1 MEGPQTQARVASHVI
16 TTTTSHDTA
25 LCIVPP
31 RQLWPRIDRLRS
43 LYDDAFGK
51 WPPHINLVYPFVQVA
66 SLDHAVVAIASELEA
81 RLRTQW
87 YDECNPS
94 VRLDSSGVFPHRK
107 HNTIYRKDGD
117 ETRVERLRALRKA
130 VSSALGHQSSG
141 DNEYRPHL
149 TVAQSSDAKDTQH
162 KSRLGKVDLLP
173 TLEWQVD
180 TLHVL
185 VRVQGVQGTVMK
197 SWGTIDLRTGSLSRH
212 DHLMSFYEDSMFVTQ
227 PEDTAYKTGYPRKE
241 TMPCHTFDEYTKR
254 WTPLSKT
261 PSSRKLMQ
269 SKLRV
274 ASYNVLAE
282 FDFPPSQERYPVLVN
297 TILSQNALADVLVLQ
312 EVTDNFLCY
321 LLANEDVHTLY
332 RYVSHAPP
340 NQDDIEPLPSHLNIV
355 VLSTMAFDWEWVQF
369 PRDHKG
375 SVVARFRDFGRW
387 EDAQSVPLVLASV
400 HLTHGLS
407 DQAVTTRTAE
417 VERLL
422 RHLIQ
427 TYKGHPWI
435 VAGDFNTTTS
445 SLTIKEALKAG
456 HISQQSVK
464 EISRFNDLL
473 EQEGLADTWGSPE
486 AGNSSNEFS
495 ADTLCAGEDGAT
507 YDPLNNMLAF
517 KIRDTGPGDRP
528 QRYDKI
534 LLRGEATLKSAGFNR
549 FGFPAEHETTDET
562 SYGSDHWGI
571 RAVLQL
577 SNAATNAA
585 AISTDVSPLVVP
597 VELVRAPEPMQ
608 DPQLLKGILESMG
621 AIPAAEEGTRRQ
633 AAFDALRQVVTENLI
648 EGISDASEHDRLRSS
663 LIMVPVGS
671 WGLGVST
678 SSSDIDC
685 LCIGPLSSSTFFAL
699 TTQRIKK
706 ASAESALE
714 LKLLRRVRANSGVML
729 ELEVMGIRMDLQYC
743 AATAVAEQWPAVL
756 KLPANDPIFAL
767 PAQTLGKLKALRD
780 LDYLRETIPDLS
792 KFRVAHRAIKTWA
805 QSRGIY
811 SAKFGYL
818 GGIQIS
824 ILLARVCKLLA
835 RDYGQDL
842 SVPDILCSFFSHYAS
857 FDWRNKIAFDPF
869 FHTKLNYLRSAR
881 EPLAILGFFPP
892 ALNTTL
898 AATVPSMNA
907 IARELSKADEFLKE
921 DGMTWDTFL
930 RGCPAVVD
938 KRQRLVG
945 GAADFV
951 RSYKSFVKIELQY
964 WGISLSKG
972 SQFVGWLESRCPLLL
987 VDMSRRLPQLKFRIW
1002 PQRFVEQLDVDAGEP
1017 EAGNEEDDQ
1026 GETREYQGFYLIGL
1040 EEDSRTTD
1048 QDTRLTAGT
1057 MQTILQRFEDII
1069 RKDEKY
1075 FDAKSQW
1082 LSTSVIQGADL
1093 GELTLDE
1100 RSWGNYTAGD
1110 EDEDEDQDEEEEAED
1125 SASDTHE
1132 SGQRPQRQKK
1142 GKKGKST
1149 KEPNRVVPIAK
1160 SGAKFRTA
1168 ADVISRLRWDPALD
1182 SSDYVVGYEDRFKGA
1197 MEKALDAWKGEQT
1210 DEEFIP
1216 QHRILY
1222 FKRKKDGMVVWERR
1236 TRKDLLFGSGC

>member
-1 MEGPQTQARVASHVI
+1 MEGPQTQARVASHAI
-16 TTTTSHDTA
+16 PTTSHDTA

-31 RQLWPRIDRLRS
+31 RQLWPTIDRLRS

-66 SLDHAVVAIASELEA
+66 SLDHAVAAIASELEA
-81 RLRTQW
+81 RLGTQR
-87 YDECNPS
+87 YDECNPA
-94 VRLDSSGVFPHRK
+94 VRLDSSGVFSHRK
-107 HNTIYRKDGD
+107 HNTIYRRDSG
-117 ETRVERLRALRKA
+117 EARVERLRALRKA
-130 VSSALGHQSSG
+130 VSSALAHQSPSDG
-141 DNEYRPHL
+141 DYRPHL
-149 TVAQSSDAKDTQH
+149 TVAQSTDAKDTQH
-162 KSRLGKVDLLP
+162 KSRLRKVDLLP
-173 TLEWQVD
+173 TFEWQVD

-197 SWGTIDLRTGSLSRH
+197 SWGTIDLRTGSLSRY
-212 DHLMSFYEDSMFVTQ
+212 DHLMSLYEDSMFVTQ
-227 PEDTAYKTGYPRKE
+227 PEDAAYKTTYPRKE
-241 TMPCHTFDEYTKR
+241 TMPCHNFDEYTKR
-254 WTPLSKT
+254 WTPLSNT
-261 PSSRKLMQ
+261 STSRKLMQ
-269 SKLRV
+269 KKLRV

-282 FDFPPSQERYPVLVN
+282 FDFPPSQERYPILVN
-297 TILSQNALADVLVLQ
+297 TILSQDALADVLVLQ
-312 EVTDNFLCY
+312 EVTDDFLCY
-321 LLANEDVHTLY
+321 FLANEDVHASY

-340 NQDDIEPLPSHLNIV
+340 NQDNMEPLPSHLNIV
-355 VLSTMAFDWEWVQF
+355 VLSRVVFDWEWVQF

-375 SVVARFRDFGRW
+375 SVVARFRDLGCW
-387 EDAQSVPLVLASV
+387 EDSQSVPLVIASV

-407 DQAVTTRTAE
+407 DQAVSTRTAE

-422 RHLIQ
+422 SHLTQ
-427 TYKGHPWI
+427 NYQGHPWI

-445 SLTIKEALKAG
+445 SLTIKEALKGG

-464 EISRFNDLL
+464 EISRFDDLL
-473 EQEGLADTWGSPE
+473 EQEDLVDTWGSHE
-486 AGNSSNEFS
+486 SGTSSNEIS
-495 ADTLCAGEDGAT
+495 PESMCPGEDGAT

-517 KIRDTGPGDRP
+517 KISDTGPGGRP

-534 LLRGEATLKSAGFNR
+534 LLRGEGALESAGFNR
-549 FGFPAEHETTDET
+549 FGFPAGNAMTNET
-562 SYGSDHWGI
+562 SYGSDHWGV

-577 SNAATNAA
+577 SDAATDATTTM
-585 AISTDVSPLVVP
+585 STDVSPLAVP
-597 VELVRAPEPMQ
+597 VELARASEPMQ
-608 DPQLLKGILESMG
+608 DPQLLKGILERMG
-621 AIPAAEEGTRRQ
+621 AIPAAEEGPRRQ
-633 AAFDALRQVVTENLI
+633 AAFDALRQVVTGDLV
-648 EGISDASEHDRLRSS
+648 EGVSDASEYDRLRSS

-706 ASAESALE
+706 ASVESALE
-714 LKLLRRVRANSGVML
+714 IKLLRRVRANSGVML
-729 ELEVMGIRMDLQYC
+729 ELEVMDVRVDLQYC

-756 KLPANDPIFAL
+756 KLPPNDPIFAL

-792 KFRVAHRAIKTWA
+792 KFRLAHRAIKTWA

-818 GGIQIS
+818 GGIQVS

-835 RDYGQDL
+835 RDHGQEV

-898 AATVPSMNA
+898 AATFPSIKA
-907 IARELSKADEFLKE
+907 IARELSQANELLKE
-921 DGMTWDTFL
+921 DGMTWDTFF
-930 RGCPAVVD
+930 RGSSAKGD
-938 KRQRLVG
+938 KRQRLAR

-987 VDMSRRLPQLKFRIW
+987 VDMSRRLPQLNFRIW
-1002 PQRFVEQLDVDAGEP
+1002 PQRFVEQADAGEP
-1017 EAGNEEDDQ
+1017 EASNVGDDQ

-1040 EEDSRTTD
+1040 EEDSGATEEERK
-1048 QDTRLTAGT
+1048 LAAGT
-1057 MQTILQRFEDII
+1057 MQTILQRFDDMI
-1069 RKDEKY
+1069 RSDDKY
-1075 FDAKSQW
+1075 FDVKSQW
-1082 LSTSVIQGADL
+1082 LSTSVIQGTKL

-1110 EDEDEDQDEEEEAED
+1110 EDEDEDEEEED
-1125 SASDTHE
+1125 SASDTQE
-1132 SGQRPQRQKK
+1132 SGQRPQKQKK
-1142 GKKGKST
+1142 GKKGKGA
-1149 KEPNRVVPIAK
+1149 KDQGRVVPVAK
-1160 SGAKFRTA
+1160 SGGKFRAA

-1182 SSDYVVGYEDRFKGA
+1182 SSDYVVGYEDRFRGA

-1222 FKRKKDGMVVWERR
+1222 FKRKNDGMVVWERR
-1236 TRKDLLFGSGC
+1236 TRTDLLFGSG

>member
-1 MEGPQTQARVASHVI
+1 MEGPQPQAPVASHAI
-16 TTTTSHDTA
+16 PATSHDTA

-31 RQLWPRIDRLRS
+31 RQLWPTIDRLRS

-66 SLDHAVVAIASELEA
+66 ILDHAVGAIASELEA
-81 RLRTQW
+81 RLQTQH
-87 YDECNPS
+87 YDECNPA

-107 HNTIYRKDGD
+107 HNTIYRRDGN

-130 VSSALGHQSSG
+130 VSSALGHQSQS
-141 DNEYRPHL
+141 DQNYRPHL
-149 TVAQSSDAKDTQH
+149 TVAQSTDAKDTQH

-185 VRVQGVQGTVMK
+185 VRVHGVQGTVMK
-197 SWGTIDLRTGSLSRH
+197 SWGTIDLRTGSLSRS
-212 DHLMSFYEDSMFVTQ
+212 DHLMGFYEDSMFVTQ
-227 PEDTAYKTGYPRKE
+227 PEDAAYKTTYPRNE
-241 TMPCHTFDEYTKR
+241 VMSCHTFDEYTKR
-254 WTPLSKT
+254 WTPSKT
-261 PSSRKLMQ
+261 LSSRKLMQ
-269 SKLRV
+269 KRLRV

-282 FDFPPSQERYPVLVN
+282 FDFPPSQERYPILVN
-297 TILSQNALADVLVLQ
+297 TILSQDALADVLVLQ
-312 EVTDNFLCY
+312 EVTDNFLGY
-321 LLANEDVHTLY
+321 LLANEDIHASY

-355 VLSTMAFDWEWVQF
+355 VLSRVVFDWEWVQF

-375 SVVARFRDFGRW
+375 SVVARFRDLGRW
-387 EDAQSVPLVLASV
+387 EDGKPVPLVIASV

-407 DQAVTTRTAE
+407 DQAVLTRTAE
-417 VERLL
+417 IERLL
-422 RHLIQ
+422 NHLVQ
-427 TYKGHPWI
+427 NYQGHPWI

-445 SLTIKEALKAG
+445 SLTIKEALKG
-456 HISQQSVK
+456 GNISQHSVK
-464 EISRFNDLL
+464 EISRFDSLL
-473 EQEGLADTWGSPE
+473 EQEDLVDTWGSHS
-486 AGNSSNEFS
+486 ANTSINEIS
-495 ADTLCAGEDGAT
+495 ADSLCPGEDGAT

-517 KIRDTGPGDRP
+517 KISDTGPGGRP

-534 LLRGEATLKSAGFNR
+534 MLRGEGTLESAGFNR
-549 FGFPAEHETTDET
+549 FGFPAGHAATNET
-562 SYGSDHWGI
+562 SYGSDHWGV

-577 SNAATNAA
+577 SDEATEAAT
-585 AISTDVSPLVVP
+585 ISTGVSPLVVP
-597 VELVRAPEPMQ
+597 VELSRASGPMR
-608 DPQLLKGILESMG
+608 DPQLLKDILESKG
-621 AIPAAEEGTRRQ
+621 AIPAPEEGPRRQ
-633 AAFDALRQVVTENLI
+633 AAFDALRQIVTGNLV
-648 EGISDASEHDRLRSS
+648 EGVSDASEYDRLRSS

-706 ASAESALE
+706 ASVESAIE

-729 ELEVMGIRMDLQYC
+729 ELEVMGVRADLQYC

-756 KLPANDPIFAL
+756 KLPANDPTFAL

-780 LDYLRETIPDLS
+780 LDYLRDSIPDLT

-818 GGIQIS
+818 GGIQVS

-835 RDYGQDL
+835 RDHGQEV
-842 SVPDILCSFFSHYAS
+842 SVPDILYSFFSHYAS

-869 FHTKLNYLRSAR
+869 FHTKLNYLRSSR

-898 AATVPSMNA
+898 AATVPSMKA
-907 IARELSKADEFLKE
+907 IALEFSRAHELLRE
-921 DGMTWDTFL
+921 DGMTWDTFF
-930 RGCPAVVD
+930 RGSSARGD
-938 KRQRLVG
+938 KGQRLAR
-945 GAADFV
+945 GAADFLH
-951 RSYKSFVKIELQY
+951 SCKSFVKIELQY

-987 VDMSRRLPQLKFRIW
+987 VDMSRRLPQLTFRIW
-1002 PQRFVEQLDVDAGEP
+1002 PQRFVEHVDAE
-1017 EAGNEEDDQ
+1017 EAETSRDEENQ
-1026 GETREYQGFYLIGL
+1026 GETQEYQGFYLIGL
-1040 EEDSRTTD
+1040 EEDSGATD
-1048 QDTRLTAGT
+1048 EDRKLAAGT
-1057 MQTILQRFEDII
+1057 MQTILQRFKDMI
-1069 RKDEKY
+1069 RNDEKY

-1082 LSTSVIQGADL
+1082 LSTSVVQGPDL

-1110 EDEDEDQDEEEEAED
+1110 EDEDEDEEEED
-1125 SASDTHE
+1125 SASDSQE
-1132 SGQRPQRQKK
+1132 SGQRPQKQKK
-1142 GKKGKST
+1142 GKKGKGAR
-1149 KEPNRVVPIAK
+1149 EQGRVVPVAK

-1222 FKRKKDGMVVWERR
+1222 FKRKNDGVVVWERR
-1236 TRKDLLFGSGC
+1236 TRTDLLFGSG